1 MNTTYQLDDYVPNGS
16 CFKGHIN
23 APYQDLIE
31 AFGEPNIPASD
42 KVWNEW
48 SIRFTVP
55 DEDDLEDDLG
65 DEHYVTIY
73 DWKETH
79 PNQSKS
85 GDYRWHIGSKS
96 REAVW
101 LVADALNSP
110 ETMTRTDA

>member
-16 CFKGHIN
+16 SFKGHIT
-23 APYQDLIE
+23 ALYQELVD
-31 AFGEPNIPASD
+31 AFGEPNMPFSD

-55 DEDDLEDDLG
+55 DEDDLDSE
-65 DEHYVTIY
+65 EVYVTIY

-101 LVADALNSP
+101 LVLDALNAP
-110 ETMTRTDA
+110 ENMERFDA

>member
-1 MNTTYQLDDYVPNGS
+1 MTGITYQLDDFSPVGTS
-16 CFKGHIN
+16 LRGHVT
-23 APYQDLIE
+23 ASYGTMIE
-31 AFGEPNIPASD
+31 VFGEPNMPFSD
-42 KVWNEW
+42 KIWNEW
-48 SIRFTVP
+48 AVRFNVP
-55 DEDDLEDDLG
+55 DEDDLDSE
-65 DEHYVTIY
+65 EVYVTIY

-85 GDYRWHIGSKS
+85 GAYRWHIGSKS

>member
-1 MNTTYQLDDYVPNGS
+1 MANVRYELDDYVPVGS

-23 APYQDLIE
+23 AWYDDLTE
-31 AFGEPNIPASD
+31 AFGEPNKNASD

-48 SIRFTVP
+48 SIRFTVY
-55 DEDDLEDDLG
+55 DEEMNEEDD
-65 DEHYVTIY
+65 HYVTIY

-85 GDYRWHIGSKS
+85 GNYRWHIGSKS

>member
-23 APYQDLIE
+23 TTFQELIDT
-31 AFGEPNIPASD
+31 FGKPNKDASD

-48 SIRFTVP
+48 SIRFSVY
-55 DEDDLEDDLG
+55 DEEMNEEDD
-65 DEHYVTIY
+65 HYVTVY

-79 PNQSKS
+79 PNQSRS
-85 GDYRWHIGSKS
+85 GTYRWHIGSKS

-101 LVADALNSP
+101 LVLDALNAP
-110 ETMTRTDA
+110 ETMERLDG

>member
-1 MNTTYQLDDYVPNGS
+1 MANVRYQLDDYVPVGS

-23 APYQDLIE
+23 AWYDDLIE
-31 AFGEPNIPASD
+31 AFGEPNKPFSD

-48 SIRFTVP
+48 SLRFSVY
-55 DEDDLEDDLG
+55 DEEMNEEDD
-65 DEHYVTIY
+65 HYVTIY

-85 GDYRWHIGSKS
+85 GNYRWHIGSKS